1 MHPTHWLI
9 STQDIIEQV
18 AYIRNNAEDLKGC
31 VFMVPGERW
40 DDPHGLYRGKKY
52 RCVVLDYHWDLTL
65 EGRMKFDVVD
75 EYNNESITWVTEWHI
90 EKFISQGDAF
100 V

>member
-9 STQDIIEQV
+9 STQAIIEQV

-40 DDPHGLYRGKKY
+40 DGDEFRGKKF
-52 RCVVLDYHWDLTL
+52 RCLVLEFHWKDNLVK
-65 EGRMKFDVVD
+65 GRMTFDLVE
-75 EYNNESITWVTEWHI
+75 EYNNASMAEVTEWHI
-90 EKFISQGDAF
+90 QKFISQGDAF